1 VTHDD
6 AKAGGWT
13 MRHPRAIYFLNQ
25 ANLAARTRLDAA
37 LAPRK
42 LTAIQY
48 TVLSVIGSREGL
60 SSAELSRRFF
70 VTPQTMN
77 ELIGGL
83 QQRNLILRKED
94 PANRRILR
102 MRLTAE
108 GRRTVKACDDLAD
121 KVERDVFGFL
131 SAEDYER
138 FRDLSRRISH
148 ELRMRDET
156 QKAEPDRL
164 PTMTGAPQA

>member
-1 VTHDD
+1 
-6 AKAGGWT
+6 
-13 MRHPRAIYFLNQ
+13 MRHPRAIFFLNQ
-25 ANLAARTRLDAA
+25 ANLAARNRLDAA
-37 LAPRK
+37 LASRR

-48 TVLSVIGSREGL
+48 TVLSVIGSREGM

-121 KVERDVFGFL
+121 QVERDVFGFL
-131 SAEDYER
+131 SSEDYER
-138 FRDLSRRISH
+138 FRDLSRLIAH
-148 ELRMRDET
+148 ELRMRDEAL
-156 QKAEPDRL
+156 KAESDSR
-164 PTMTGAPQA
+164 PTLAGAPQG